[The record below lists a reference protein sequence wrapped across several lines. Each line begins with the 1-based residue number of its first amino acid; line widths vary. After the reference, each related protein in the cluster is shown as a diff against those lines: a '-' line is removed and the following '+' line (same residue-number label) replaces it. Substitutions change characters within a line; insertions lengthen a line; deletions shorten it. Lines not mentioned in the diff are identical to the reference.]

1 MCQKEQ
7 KSWTEQKE
15 LLNNLVI
22 TQFESKDKE
31 ISLLKNHVEIL
42 QKELNNT
49 KENYQKDIDNVLKSV
64 ETQLGLIKD
73 RELFT
78 VSQLTEL
85 EDRYKNLRQ
94 EKDRITHLLKEENED
109 LKNQN
114 RVLSKLK
121 LESSNIQS
129 KSTLNES
136 KK

>member
-129 KSTLNES
+129 KSTLYES

>member
-1 MCQKEQ
+1 M
-7 KSWTEQKE
+7 
-15 LLNNLVI
+15 VI

-64 ETQLGLIKD
+64 ETQLGLVKD

-78 VSQLTEL
+78 VSQLVEL
-85 EDRYKNLRQ
+85 EERFNSLKD
-94 EKDRITHLLKEENED
+94 EKERLTQLLKEENEE

-114 RVLSKLK
+114 RILSKLK
-121 LESSNIQS
+121 TESSTPIQT
-129 KSTLNES
+129 KTTFNEL

>member
-94 EKDRITHLLKEENED
+94 EKDMITHLLKEENED

-129 KSTLNES
+129 KSTLYES

>member
-1 MCQKEQ
+1 LCQKEQ

-129 KSTLNES
+129 KSTLYES

>member
-1 MCQKEQ
+1 MFYSIEVCRCG
-7 KSWTEQKE
+7 WPTGGV
-15 LLNNLVI
+15 VI
-22 TQFESKDKE
+22 IKKVQ
-31 ISLLKNHVEIL
+31 
-42 QKELNNT
+42 
-49 KENYQKDIDNVLKSV
+49 
-64 ETQLGLIKD
+64 IKD

-129 KSTLNES
+129 KSTLYES